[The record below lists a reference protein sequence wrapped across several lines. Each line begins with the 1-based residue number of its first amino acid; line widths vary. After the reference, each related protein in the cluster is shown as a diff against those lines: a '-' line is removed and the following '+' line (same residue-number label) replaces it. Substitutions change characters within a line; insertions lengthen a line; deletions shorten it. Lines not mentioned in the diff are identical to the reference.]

1 MPIPVTVCD
10 DSMMSRKSVM
20 RAIPPEWEVDITQ
33 ACNGVEALEA
43 CYAGKAE
50 ILFLDL
56 TMPVMDGLEV
66 LENLRKKEA
75 NTVVIV
81 ISADFQPEV
90 KARVIEL
97 GALTFITKPV
107 TAERLQD
114 VLRTAGLL

>member
-1 MPIPVTVCD
+1 MPVLITVCD

-20 RAIPPEWEVDITQ
+20 RSLPPEWEVEITQ

-66 LENLRKKEA
+66 LENLKEKEA

-90 KARVIEL
+90 QARVVAL

-107 TAERLQD
+107 TADRLRD
-114 VLRTAGLL
+114 VLRAAGLL

>member
-1 MPIPVTVCD
+1 MPMPITVCD

-20 RAIPPEWEVDITQ
+20 RALPSEWEVDITQ
-33 ACNGVEALEA
+33 ACNGKEALVA

-66 LENLRKKEA
+66 LEHLKEKEA

-90 KARVIEL
+90 QARVVEL

-107 TAERLQD
+107 TKDRLHD